1 MTSSVADGPPPGLPG
16 LEPRWS
22 RQVRVTDATG
32 VERRWH
38 LLDNRA
44 DLTAPPAGTIVA
56 VHGNP
61 TWSYLWRHLVAAAAP
76 AGWRVVAVDQ
86 LEMGWSERTGRFRRL
101 GERIDDLCRLTD
113 SLDLDGPLVSIGH
126 DWGGAISL
134 GWAAR
139 QRDRLAGVVV
149 TNTAVH
155 QPEGSPIPGL
165 IALAG
170 ASGIRW
176 PATTGTSTFLQ
187 CTMATAHPW
196 LPKPVRDAYLAPY
209 RSARRRKAIGEFVAD
224 IPLDPTHPS
233 WPARLGLID
242 AVASLHDVPAL
253 LLWGPRDPVFN
264 ELYLRDLRDRLPHAQ
279 VHRFEQAGHLL
290 HEDADIPGAVFG
302 WLADRGLGGAAPVP
316 VTEPVTGQQAEPV
329 AGQPT
334 EPAVGTAHRPL
345 WHGLEARAGDTGP
358 AIVELG
364 PAGPRPV
371 SWADLAERVRE
382 VAAGLAAAGVR
393 RGERVALLVPPG
405 RDLTVA
411 IYACLRM
418 GAVIVVADAGLGVRG
433 MHRALRASAARHLV
447 GIDRALLA
455 GRVLGW
461 APHRIAATRA
471 GGSRGRVLGR
481 VLAAEHSLAELA
493 ALGRAQLD
501 RGAPPPDEPGPDD
514 EAAVVFTSGS
524 TGPAKGVVYRHRQ
537 LAAAREALLAAF
549 PVQEGDHLVAAFAP
563 FALFGPAL
571 GVTSAVPD
579 MDVTAP
585 RTLTAAALADAAAA
599 VRATAVF
606 ASPAALANVIRTGD
620 GVSPAGREALGR
632 VRLLISAGAPV
643 PPGTLT
649 EVLRLMPAAVAH
661 TPYGMTEVLPVTDVT
676 LEQVLAAGPG
686 NGVLVGRPVPGTEV
700 LVAPLDEQGQAT
712 GEPTAK
718 PDQTG
723 EILVR
728 AGHVKDRYDQ
738 LWWTERSSRLGADT
752 AGAGAGAGGGTAGW
766 HRTGDVGHLDA
777 DGLLWVEGRLAHVLT
792 TADGLVT
799 PVGVEQRVET
809 IPAVRRA
816 AVVGVGPAG
825 RQQVVVVAETEPA
838 AGRGGLADPELTG
851 QVRACAGVPVA
862 AVLVVPGLPTD
873 IRHNAKIDRVAVGR
887 WAGRV
892 LAGGRPRTG
901 RGSW

>member
-1 MTSSVADGPPPGLPG
+1 MSSPAGSVAAPATGPDAGPPSGLPG
-16 LEPRWS
+16 LDPRWS
-22 RQVRVTDATG
+22 RHVRVPDADG
-32 VERRWH
+32 VPRRWH
-38 LLDNRA
+38 LLDNGPVLA
-44 DLTAPPAGTIVA
+44 GPPVGTIVA

-61 TWSYLWRHLVAAAAP
+61 TWSYLWRHLLAAATT

-101 GERIDDLCRLTD
+101 GERVDDLCRLTD
-113 SLDLDGPLVSIGH
+113 TLDLDGPLVSIGH

-139 QRDRLAGVVV
+139 QRDRLAGVLV

-170 ASGIRW
+170 ASGVRW
-176 PATTGTSTFLQ
+176 PATTGSTTFLQ

-196 LPKPVRDAYLAPY
+196 LPKPVRDAYLSPY
-209 RSARRRKAIGEFVAD
+209 RSVARRKAIGQFVAD
-224 IPLDPTHPS
+224 IPLDPGHPS
-233 WPARLGLID
+233 WPARLALLE
-242 AVASLHDVPAL
+242 AVDSLRDVPAL

-264 ELYLRDLRDRLPHAQ
+264 ELYLRDLRARLPHAQ

-290 HEDADIPGAVFG
+290 HEDADVAGAALG
-302 WLADRGLGGAAPVP
+302 WLADQGLGRP
-316 VTEPVTGQQAEPV
+316 
-329 AGQPT
+329 AGQEATVTVVDVPQ
-334 EPAVGTAHRPL
+334 PAAAAADDDPHRPL
-345 WHGLEARAGDTGP
+345 WHGLDARAGDPGP
-358 AIVELG
+358 AIVEVTG
-364 PAGPRPV
+364 GAARSV

-382 VAAGLAAAGVR
+382 VAAGLAGAGVR
-393 RGERVALLVPPG
+393 PGDRVALLVPPG

-411 IYACLRM
+411 IYACLRI
-418 GAVIVVADAGLGVRG
+418 GAVIVVADAGLGLRG
-433 MHRALRASAARHLV
+433 MHRALKAAAAQHLI

-455 GRVLGW
+455 GRALRW
-461 APHRIAATRA
+461 APHRIATGRA
-471 GGSRGRVLGR
+471 GGVR
-481 VLAAEHSLAELA
+481 
-493 ALGRAQLD
+493 GRAQD
-501 RGAPPPDEPGPDD
+501 RLLTAGHTLAGLAAAGRSSLRRGVPLPAEPGPDD

-537 LAAAREALLAAF
+537 LAAAREALLATF
-549 PVQEGDHLVAAFAP
+549 PVREGDHLVAAFAP

-585 RTLTAAALADAAAA
+585 RTLTATALADAAAA
-599 VRATAVF
+599 VGATAVF
-606 ASPAALANVIRTGD
+606 ASPAALANVIRTGAEL
-620 GVSPAGREALGR
+620 PAAGRRALAGI
-632 VRLLISAGAPV
+632 RLLISAGAPV
-643 PPGTLT
+643 PPATLT
-649 EVLRLMPAAVAH
+649 DVLRLMPAATAH

-686 NGVLVGRPVPGTEV
+686 DGVLVGHPVPGVE
-700 LVAPLDEQGQAT
+700 LAIAPLGPDGRAT

-718 PDQTG
+718 PEQTG

-728 AGHVKDRYDQ
+728 AAHVKDRYDQ
-738 LWWTERSSRLGADT
+738 LWWTERNARLAPGRELP
-752 AGAGAGAGGGTAGW
+752 GW

-777 DGLLWVEGRLAHVLT
+777 EGRLWVEGRLAHVLT
-792 TADGLVT
+792 TPDGVLT
-799 PVGVEQRVET
+799 PVGVEQRAET
-809 IPAVRRA
+809 VPTVRRA

-838 AGRGGLADPELTG
+838 APRAGLAPAVLAEE
-851 QVRACAGVPVA
+851 VRARAGVPVA
-862 AVLVVPGLPTD
+862 AVLVVPALPTD

-887 WAGRV
+887 WADPV
-892 LAGGRPRTG
+892 LAGRRSRLG
-901 RGSW
+901 RGRW